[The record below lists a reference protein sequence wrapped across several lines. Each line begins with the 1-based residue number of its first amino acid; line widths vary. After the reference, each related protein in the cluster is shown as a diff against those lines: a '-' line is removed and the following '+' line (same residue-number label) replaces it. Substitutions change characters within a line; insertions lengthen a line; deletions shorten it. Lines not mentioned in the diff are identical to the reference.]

1 MMVLDIDRRYL
12 WAGAVLV
19 LLLVFAGGMKY
30 AGLKNQEQ
38 NKKEI
43 ISNTVASE
51 KEVAQQKKED
61 IIQVYVTGAVEKPGV
76 YRLQPGARAYEAID
90 MAHSL
95 PTANLKNINL
105 AQKIEDGQPIVVP
118 TIGEEPPANVPS
130 SGLTLGPASS
140 KPGSTGKVN
149 INSGS
154 AQDLDGLPGIGPT
167 LAGRII
173 EYRTSHGAFV
183 RIEDINEVSGIG
195 DKKFADIKDL
205 ITVR

>member
-1 MMVLDIDRRYL
+1 MVLDMDRRYL
-12 WAGAVLV
+12 GAAALLV

-30 AGLKNQEQ
+30 GDMRNQNQ

-43 ISNTVASE
+43 ISDSVASE
-51 KEVAQQKKED
+51 QEVSKSKKED

-76 YRLQPGARAYEAID
+76 YRLQTGARAYEAID
-90 MAHSL
+90 MARAL

-118 TIGEEPPANVPS
+118 ALGEEPPVSVPS

-140 KPGSTGKVN
+140 KPGSAGRVD
-149 INSGS
+149 INSAS

-167 LAGRII
+167 LAQRII
-173 EYRTSHGAFV
+173 EYRNSHGAFA

-195 DKKFADIKDL
+195 DKKFTDIKDL